1 MIELVQLKKPKTR
14 TTQVPNWW
22 FRYLEGMELRVVGA
36 ILSYADNNGVNAY
49 PSNKLIAFMAGTT
62 EQVVKNTKRKLLD
75 KGIATR
81 ELVGGQGNQ
90 RSIFTIDLEWNKD
103 KYIEEFNQT
112 FNNKIDHKK
121 QDDKIILKKE
131 LELIQNLINEDAI
144 DVNVALK
151 KLEALTAKLKE
162 EEKSQ
167 KVTAAA
173 ENLFEINSD
182 DVEKVAEYIM
192 TTEPIVKK
200 VQSKEIKNPIAY
212 KKSMIDR
219 IKSRTFNHIEKYFNE
234 LKEKEFA
241 YIKTSLNDTYQRF
254 HEEKSINNEMYY
266 FKNIEFDSV
275 KQQFFAVFGNYKNK
289 PHHEYIHFQMTE
301 MFEANKLLIGTQK
314 ILENHKPKTLKAEA
328 PPDEVIKEP
337 DDVDVMFEKFVEQM
351 AIGKQKKNIDS
362 DDYKK
367 SLRKAYREKNETIL
381 EMYNEFI
388 ANQTN

>member
-1 MIELVQLKKPKTR
+1 MNETIQLKKPKT
-14 TTQVPNWW
+14 QSIQFPAWW
-22 FRYLEGMELRVVGA
+22 NRYLKGSVKDVVIA
-36 ILSYADNNGVNAY
+36 LLTFSDSNGNNAY
-49 PSNKLIAFMAGTT
+49 PSNELIAFMAGAA
-62 EQVVKNTKRKLLD
+62 EQTVKNTKRKLIEI
-75 KGIATR
+75 GIATR
-81 ELVGGQGNQ
+81 ELVGTPGNQ
-90 RSIFTIDLEWNKD
+90 RSIFTINLEWNKD
-103 KYIEEFNQT
+103 KYIEEFNLK
-112 FNNKIDHKK
+112 FNNKTDQKK
-121 QDDKIILKKE
+121 QDDKVTLKKE
-131 LELIQNLINEDAI
+131 LDLIQNLINEDAI
-144 DVNVALK
+144 DVNVAVK
-151 KLEALTAKLKE
+151 KLEALAAKLKD

-167 KVTAAA
+167 KVAATT
-173 ENLFEINSD
+173 EKIFEISSD

-192 TTEPIVKK
+192 TTEPTLKK

-219 IKSRTFNHIEKYFNE
+219 IKSGTFNHIEKYFNE

-337 DDVDVMFEKFVEQM
+337 DADVMFEKFLIQM

-362 DDYKK
+362 DDYKE

-388 ANQTN
+388 ANQKN